1 MLDRVCLL
9 GFGEVGQR
17 LAPALLAAGVQLRA
31 YDQLFADASS
41 APSRAAQKF
50 SDITFAST
58 AIEAVHTA
66 QLVISAVTAGQNLAA
81 AKSIISGLTPGTWF
95 LDLNSVSPHS
105 KQQVA
110 TIVEAAGGRYV
121 EAAVMGPVAPQGI
134 ASPIFLGGPQAQ
146 AFLPEA
152 QTLGFTGASFYHAE
166 LGRAS
171 ACKMCR
177 SVLIKGLESLFTESL
192 LAAHHYGVE
201 EGVINSLDNL
211 MPGVDWQKHAPYMIS
226 RSLEH
231 GQRRAEEMREAATT
245 VAQAGIVPRMASA
258 CAETQAWAATLSSAL
273 EFTGESTPLKALLTR
288 MAQRH
293 SSSSVIN
300 STRNRVKP

>member
-1 MLDRVCLL
+1 MLNRVCLL

-31 YDQLFADASS
+31 YDKLFTYSSS

-50 SDITFAST
+50 PDIAFAST
-58 AIEAVHTA
+58 APEAVQTA
-66 QLVISAVTAGQNLAA
+66 QLVISAVTSGQNVAA
-81 AKSIISGLTPGTWF
+81 AKSVIRGLTPGTWL
-95 LDLNSVSPHS
+95 LDLNSVSPHN

-110 TIVEAAGGRYV
+110 SIVEAAGGRYV

-134 ASPIFLGGPQAQ
+134 ASPILLGGPQAQ
-146 AFLPEA
+146 AFLPEIQA
-152 QTLGFTGASFYHAE
+152 LGFTGASFYHAE

-192 LAAHHYGVE
+192 LTAYHYGVE
-201 EGVINSLDNL
+201 DGVINSLDNL

-245 VAQAGIVPRMASA
+245 VTQAGIVPRMANA
-258 CAETQAWAATLSSAL
+258 CAETQAWAATLSNAL
-273 EFTGESTPLKALLTR
+273 EFTGESVALTSLLAR
-288 MAQRH
+288 MTLQH
-293 SSSSVIN
+293 SIN
-300 STRNRVKP
+300 NNITTNTK